1 MDLLEKQ
8 RSRQAST
15 AMAEQNNNYKV
26 EQNLYQIEAKL
37 IQGRERAI
45 KRQQDQ
51 LIRVKSQNRKVAAMH
66 DQGNAH
72 SLAHQHEA
80 KELENLN
87 KIYQKSIK
95 IKEVNKERE
104 RFLGD
109 YKGGL
114 NDKMEGVQR
123 RRERLA
129 MESKQKQNLLK
140 RQNIQKTKQGE
151 LRKKTIQ
158 AEVDMQI
165 QYRKEAARLKQEEVD
180 EIRQE
185 QKMSKEI
192 SKQRILEKHLGL
204 QRNLEAKKQVE
215 MLLAK
220 RAAEQA
226 MQRQIAR
233 VEGKKERERMLIQA
247 EKEAERKAKMPK
259 KPKADDD

>member
-1 MDLLEKQ
+1 
-8 RSRQAST
+8 
-15 AMAEQNNNYKV
+15 MAEQKNIYEV
-26 EQNLYQIEAKL
+26 EQNLYQIEARL
-37 IQGRERAI
+37 IQGRERAM

-72 SLAHQHEA
+72 SLANQHEA

-109 YKGGL
+109 YRGGL
-114 NDKMEGVQR
+114 NDKMEGAQR
-123 RRERLA
+123 RREQLA
-129 MESKQKQNLLK
+129 LESKQKQNLLK
-140 RQNIQKTKQGE
+140 RQNIQKTKQSE

-180 EIRQE
+180 EIR
-185 QKMSKEI
+185 
-192 SKQRILEKHLGL
+192 
-204 QRNLEAKKQVE
+204 
-215 MLLAK
+215 
-220 RAAEQA
+220 
-226 MQRQIAR
+226 
-233 VEGKKERERMLIQA
+233 
-247 EKEAERKAKMPK
+247 
-259 KPKADDD
+259 